1 MDLANSLVH
10 QQYARKAEFK
20 DIWDRLVSALP
31 SAFSGFQPCVVY
43 LFLSVLA
50 IFIYYSE
57 HLHPRSQGLPE
68 TDEQRTS
75 TNETEEPNSS
85 SSPWLSS
92 LVRDWFGS

>member
-1 MDLANSLVH
+1 MNLADSLVH

-31 SAFSGFQPCVVY
+31 SAFGSLQPRVPY
-43 LFLSVLA
+43 SFLSVLS

-57 HLHPRSQGLPE
+57 HIRPRFLGLPE
-68 TDEQRTS
+68 SNEQRTS

-85 SSPWLSS
+85 SSSWLSS
-92 LVRDWFGS
+92 LARDWFGS

>member
-1 MDLANSLVH
+1 MNLATSLVH

-31 SAFSGFQPCVVY
+31 SAFDGLQPCVLY
-43 LFLSVLA
+43 LFLSVLS

-57 HLHPRSQGLPE
+57 HLHPRSLGLPE
-68 TDEQRTS
+68 SDEQRTS

-85 SSPWLSS
+85 SSSWLWS
-92 LVRDWFGS
+92 LVRDWFG